1 MYKAFVGYYGNEP
14 VYEWRETDA
23 EIEERKRLELE
34 EMQEKHEEIDSLK
47 GVRYASASGIYEV
60 VGMEDDKPMCEW
72 VDIKLVSIS
81 DEYKARPYW
90 HHEVGDLFT
99 EQIDEVIKDVYK
111 RRIN

>member
-47 GVRYASASGIYEV
+47 GVRYTSASGIYEV
-60 VGMEDDKPMCEW
+60 VGMEDDTPTCEW
-72 VDIKLVSIS
+72 VVIKLVSIS
-81 DEYKARPYW
+81 DEYKKRPYW
-90 HHEVGDLFT
+90 HYEAGDMFT
-99 EQIDEVIKDVYK
+99 DQIDWVLREIYE